1 MTLRYHL
8 RDTRIGPFPVPKE
21 LLDLLLTVLATAVI
35 VILSPD
41 PEQRCP
47 IHGRCVPT
55 RFPCVKSR
63 HKLLITT
70 SLQHPG
76 VLPKTALRS
85 NYRRRLT
92 GTSLF

>member
-1 MTLRYHL
+1 MKPSLAFLDQLQEGLCCCWYYTMWRLHVMMTLRYHL

-55 RFPCVKSR
+55 RFPCVR
-63 HKLLITT
+63 AGI
-70 SLQHPG
+70 
-76 VLPKTALRS
+76 
-85 NYRRRLT
+85 NY
-92 GTSLF
+92 